1 MRLGVRKF
9 ALAAHL
15 VFAVGWIG
23 TVAAYLAL
31 GVAASTS
38 DDGQTVRGAWIAMEL
53 VGWYV
58 IVPLAVASLLTGI
71 VMAAGTNWGLFR
83 HYWVVFSLVLSAIA
97 TAVLILHMPTVSS
110 SADVARGADDAHL
123 QTLGGDLTHPAIGLV
138 ILLVIQMLNVYKPKG
153 LTPYGVRKQREKRPI
168 SVAA

>member
-9 ALAAHL
+9 TLAAHL

-23 TVAAYLAL
+23 TVVAYLAL
-31 GVAASTS
+31 GVAASAS
-38 DDGQTVRGAWIAMEL
+38 EVGQTVRSAWIAMEL

-58 IVPLAVASLLTGI
+58 IVPVAVASLLTGV

-83 HYWVVFSLVLSAIA
+83 HYWVVFSLVLTAIA

-110 SADVARGADDAHL
+110 TADVARGADEAHL
-123 QTLGGDLTHPAIGLV
+123 QTLGGDLAHPAIGLV
-138 ILLVIQMLNVYKPKG
+138 ILLVIQVLNVYKPKG
-153 LTPYGVRKQREKRPI
+153 LTPYGVRKQREKRP
-168 SVAA
+168 VALAA